1 MWSIAENMNSGLW
14 SDWIWEGVPSFCHT
28 NLAEESLVPHV
39 PCAGPHTAPTA
50 LNHGD
55 DLLHVLEFHVHI
67 KLKHEGELPGLPQPS
82 QHENLDILK
91 ESLLNI
97 VKNEFI

>member
-14 SDWIWEGVPSFCHT
+14 SDWILEGVDTSGHP
-28 NLAEESLVPHV
+28 NLTEESFIPHV
-39 PCAGPHTAPTA
+39 PRTGPNPASAA
-50 LNHGD
+50 LD
-55 DLLHVLEFHVHI
+55 DTDYLLHVLKFHVHV

-97 VKNEFI
+97 EKN